1 MKTSI
6 MKIRRC
12 VGMLPALICVC
23 LLFAAQNAYAQAAR
37 IQISHLEK
45 LADKAA
51 EVVDVTLDGPLL
63 QLASKFMSDK
73 RGSEEAAAR
82 DFIQHL
88 QGVYVKSF
96 EFDKE
101 GEYTQAD
108 VEEIRKQLRAPGWQR
123 TLEVRSKRD
132 GDNAE
137 IYLMPGSGTGS
148 DALQGLAIICAEPKE
163 LTVVN
168 IVGPIDLD
176 KLAALDGQM
185 GMPRM
190 GLERAGKGRKDTKP
204 AREPKD
210 GKDIKDGKETKE
222 ATGHDETD

>member
-1 MKTSI
+1 
-6 MKIRRC
+6 MKISRSKFFPRAAW
-12 VGMLPALICVC
+12 LPAFVYAS
-23 LLFAAQNAYAQAAR
+23 LLLVAQNAFAQTGK

-51 EVVDVTLDGPLL
+51 EVVDVTLDGALL

-73 RGSEEAAAR
+73 RGADEAAAK

-108 VEEIRKQLRAPGWQR
+108 VDEIRKQLHAPEWQR
-123 TLEVRSKRD
+123 TVEVRSKRD
-132 GDNAE
+132 GENAE
-137 IYLMPGSGTGS
+137 IYLMPGSGTGP
-148 DALQGLAIICAEPKE
+148 DAIKGLAIICAEPKE

-176 KLAALDGQM
+176 KLAQLDGQM
-185 GMPRM
+185 GIPRM
-190 GLERAGKGRKDTKP
+190 GLEHARKGHKESRDSKETQ
-204 AREPKD
+204 EPKD
-210 GKDIKDGKETKE
+210 GKDDKE
-222 ATGHDETD
+222 ATRHDESK

>member
-1 MKTSI
+1 MKTHRT
-6 MKIRRC
+6 KFF
-12 VGMLPALICVC
+12 GHAFWLTALACAG
-23 LLFAAQNAYAQAAR
+23 LLLGAQNSSAQTGK
-37 IQISHLEK
+37 IQINHLEK

-51 EVVDVTLDGPLL
+51 EVVDVTLDGALL

-73 RGSEEAAAR
+73 RGADEAAAK

-108 VEEIRKQLRAPGWQR
+108 VEEIRKQLHAPNWQR
-123 TLEVRSKRD
+123 TVEVRSKRD
-132 GDNAE
+132 GENAE
-137 IYLMPGSGTGS
+137 IYLMPGSGTGA
-148 DALQGLAIICAEPKE
+148 DAIQGLAIICAEPKE

-176 KLAALDGQM
+176 KLAELDGQM
-185 GMPRM
+185 GIPRM
-190 GLERAGKGRKDTKP
+190 GLERARKGHKDSKETQ
-204 AREPKD
+204 EPKD
-210 GKDIKDGKETKE
+210 GKDGKE
-222 ATGHDETD
+222 ATHHDETK